1 MDAEIDIQLVLD
13 KYSEEVA
20 RLTRRVVLAEA
31 LAEEWRRRAL
41 TVEQPDSLDIPGGT
55 EVAV

>member
-1 MDAEIDIQLVLD
+1 MDAEIDIQLILD

-31 LAEEWRRRAL
+31 LAEEWRRRAMA
-41 TVEQPDSLDIPGGT
+41 VEQPDDLNTPCGA
-55 EVAV
+55 EVTS

>member
-1 MDAEIDIQLVLD
+1 MDAEIDIQLILD

-31 LAEEWRRRAL
+31 LAEEWRRRAMA
-41 TVEQPDSLDIPGGT
+41 VEQPDDLNTPCGA
-55 EVAV
+55 EVTA